1 MNMIKTGVVACFALL
16 ATTPEAVADKARVIA
31 CYKEINVPA
40 RYDVKEVLIQEPSRK
55 YVRRN
60 GLVLLLEYPAIYRE
74 DKTLIEAEHIV
85 MREVVCKK

>member
-1 MNMIKTGVVACFALL
+1 MKTFKTVIVAVL
-16 ATTPEAVADKARVIA
+16 AVMASAPAATADKARVIA
-31 CYKEINVPA
+31 CYKEVTVPA
-40 RYDVKEVLIQEPSRK
+40 RYDVKEVLVQEPSRK

-60 GLVLLLEYPAIYRE
+60 GLVLLVEYPAIYRE